1 MIKKPKYLT
10 VEQEQ
15 VYNLLPTS
23 PCQLHYNDIASL
35 TGIKQRN
42 VRIIIQELRNMG
54 VPIACIPKDGYW
66 IVENPQDL
74 MPTINML
81 KNTRDTL
88 NDTINALILAYDKL
102 LGEEDV

>member
-1 MIKKPKYLT
+1 MPI
-10 VEQEQ
+10 
-15 VYNLLPTS
+15 S

-35 TGIKQRN
+35 TGIRQRN

-102 LGEEDV
+102 LEEEDV